1 MNKYL
6 SEAVTDL
13 ELLDLAGK
21 KGIAINSLKKTISKP
36 AAIHN
41 LKKLQMR
48 VINKEVVGYD
58 YIYIGND
65 VKLIST
71 CVLNDIRM
79 VKTINLLQTQDRE
92 SLTSEE
98 IALIYGFLNENLDYV
113 PETLVSCL
121 NYIFSKG
128 IIHTYDMGSNVKII
142 GKLVRLCYDLEST
155 GHRSLLE
162 KIIPSKKLVDAVISE
177 CTWTKKDSS
186 FEDSLKQFYI
196 LDEIPGDFDRDKE
209 ADRISTFIDILNC
222 AGAID
227 IYKCAGNYAD
237 EVYLPAIKDYSSI
250 AETVSKTVKAISL
263 KVSSDDERDFILQ
276 RYFRKATYVKFDLK
290 SLSGYLKNIQTLT
303 EKELENSVITN
314 ACFLAVCTG
323 NRYTGLVEQIKE
335 KAEDDCYLNFVIEMI
350 RERKKSFL
358 RLMEEN
364 LDLFLQIP
372 YSSVIFDPRFR
383 DLCNMNTLQEKDMR
397 TLLKKNDEVGYL
409 YTKNTM
415 NYRYLNG
422 TYTFQEIIT
431 LCKQKDWI
439 RGVYVGLNPDLRVDE
454 KLRRIRQLFH
464 GIDIALSC
472 DLYESASAAL
482 SEESFEEYCR
492 RRNITDDSKEAMFQ
506 LMVLEKKDPRIT
518 ALADAAKT
526 GFDVMMII
534 RNQKPELFKLGLDEF
549 KKEFI
554 HLDTDSKWLLENIE
568 VPEEHMDNFRKF
580 CLEGNASIT
589 HDYYKNN
596 QSGNEKQAENVLLIA
611 KAAVYGLLDEVKYM
625 DFQKEISYP
634 VSAEQEESWRQNLE
648 LMDGK
653 IKTAEY
659 SDFASCMNIGVKPAR
674 TCMHYKDGAYNE
686 CLLSTFDANKKI
698 IYVSENGMIIGRA
711 IMRLTKYSDKKK
723 KEVSAL
729 QFADVARSAE
739 EDSDEKLV
747 VFLEKCYKNGFSGPK
762 ASMIYRNLYE
772 LAKKKADL
780 LGAELILAND
790 YDEIAIKNGFFKKQS
805 SIYVSESKNGD
816 QYLDSLGGDC
826 QKGGYYVSGIFYQG

>member
-1 MNKYL
+1 M
-6 SEAVTDL
+6 T
-13 ELLDLAGK
+13 LDV
-21 KGIAINSLKKTISKP
+21 
-36 AAIHN
+36 
-41 LKKLQMR
+41 R
-48 VINKEVVGYD
+48 
-58 YIYIGND
+58 
-65 VKLIST
+65 
-71 CVLNDIRM
+71 
-79 VKTINLLQTQDRE
+79 
-92 SLTSEE
+92 
-98 IALIYGFLNENLDYV
+98 GF
-113 PETLVSCL
+113 T
-121 NYIFSKG
+121 
-128 IIHTYDMGSNVKII
+128 
-142 GKLVRLCYDLEST
+142 
-155 GHRSLLE
+155 
-162 KIIPSKKLVDAVISE
+162 
-177 CTWTKKDSS
+177 
-186 FEDSLKQFYI
+186 
-196 LDEIPGDFDRDKE
+196 
-209 ADRISTFIDILNC
+209 
-222 AGAID
+222 
-227 IYKCAGNYAD
+227 
-237 EVYLPAIKDYSSI
+237 
-250 AETVSKTVKAISL
+250 
-263 KVSSDDERDFILQ
+263 
-276 RYFRKATYVKFDLK
+276 
-290 SLSGYLKNIQTLT
+290 
-303 EKELENSVITN
+303 
-314 ACFLAVCTG
+314 
-323 NRYTGLVEQIKE
+323 
-335 KAEDDCYLNFVIEMI
+335 
-350 RERKKSFL
+350 
-358 RLMEEN
+358 
-364 LDLFLQIP
+364 
-372 YSSVIFDPRFR
+372 
-383 DLCNMNTLQEKDMR
+383 
-397 TLLKKNDEVGYL
+397 KNDEVGYL

-747 VFLEKCYKNGFSGPK
+747 VFLEKCYKNGFSGSK